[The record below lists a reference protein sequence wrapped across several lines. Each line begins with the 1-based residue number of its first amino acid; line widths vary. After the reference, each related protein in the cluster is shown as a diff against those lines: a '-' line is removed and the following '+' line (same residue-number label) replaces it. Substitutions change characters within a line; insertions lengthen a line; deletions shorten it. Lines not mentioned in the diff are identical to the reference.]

1 MELEFFFLKL
11 RNENAYVNL
20 VDPTKKPR
28 ILTFKHGYLANDCRV
43 YMVDFRRN
51 TGEWPRL
58 DMSRGA
64 VNLAKPI
71 EKDAREDRGAIEDLI
86 EVELLYRENLDIMA
100 CQGGVDFFYAHKF
113 NIVANPISDDIVQ
126 LQLSGQEID
135 HVDDDVCFTES
146 MNRLIDA

>member
-11 RNENAYVNL
+11 RHENAYVNL
-20 VDPTKKPR
+20 VDPKKKSR
-28 ILTFKHGYLANDCRV
+28 ILTFKHEYLANDCRA
-43 YMVDFRRN
+43 YMVNFKRN

-58 DMSRGA
+58 DMSSDA

-71 EKDAREDRGAIEDLI
+71 EKTARESRAAISDLI

-100 CQGGVDFFYAHKF
+100 RNAGVDFFYAHKF
-113 NIVANPISDDIVQ
+113 NLVANPISDDIVH

-135 HVDDDVCFTES
+135 HIDEAEDFKDTL
-146 MNRLIDA
+146 NRLIDA